1 MKNLLAAF
9 LVAGLGTTAPAQ
21 GLVNFL
27 NTSATLISSSG
38 TAIQGPPGTY
48 YFALLTAPVGTTDP
62 ALFTF
67 SGAYGTNQ
75 ATAGRF
81 TGGVNVPIP
90 GWYPGTT
97 RAFMVAGW
105 SASKGHDWNSNWVI
119 GFGHEWYDGAL
130 GFSAISEGAAGGFD
144 GTNNLPNL
152 NVMLGSHGITSGFS
166 VNLCCLGGWS
176 GFTRQPTNQSVVLGG
191 TAVFQATAIACP
203 LPYYQWYFN
212 GVPIA
217 GAASNYYL
225 ITNVQPQHA
234 GNYFAVLSNRWW
246 GGWAWNLH

>member
-1 MKNLLAAF
+1 MKKIIVAVLLAGCSTSVF
-9 LVAGLGTTAPAQ
+9 SQ
-21 GLVNFL
+21 GLVNFF
-27 NTSATLISSSG
+27 NNATTLISSSG
-38 TAIQGPPGTY
+38 TAIQGSPGTY

-119 GFGHEWYDGAL
+119 GFGHEWYVGAL
-130 GFSAISEGAAGGFD
+130 GFWLSPKVS
-144 GTNNLPNL
+144 
-152 NVMLGSHGITSGFS
+152 
-166 VNLCCLGGWS
+166 
-176 GFTRQPTNQSVVLGG
+176 R
-191 TAVFQATAIACP
+191 
-203 LPYYQWYFN
+203 
-212 GVPIA
+212 
-217 GAASNYYL
+217 AASTAPTICQTSTSL
-225 ITNVQPQHA
+225 
-234 GNYFAVLSNRWW
+234 VLLPSLP
-246 GGWAWNLH
+246 GFPST